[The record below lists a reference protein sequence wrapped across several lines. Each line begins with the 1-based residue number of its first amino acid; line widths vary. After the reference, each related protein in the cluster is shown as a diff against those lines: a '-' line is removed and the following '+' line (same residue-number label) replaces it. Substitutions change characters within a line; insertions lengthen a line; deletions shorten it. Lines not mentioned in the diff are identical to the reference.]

1 MIFLLNKMIKQ
12 NLAIILLSGITL
24 TACAKS
30 TNNTEQGQTTIAQQ
44 NLSSE
49 QQRKLQELLDKT
61 KKNLVEIK
69 GGTFM
74 MGDFGEQKSPDKLP
88 YDSDADSKPLH
99 KATLDN
105 YALSVTK
112 ATYADFDIYTEITGQ
127 DQVGK
132 FDELSIQD
140 RLPNSA
146 AGVNWQQARNYCQWL
161 GKQLNLKMDLPTE
174 AQWEY
179 AARNRGQYIL
189 YPTDNG
195 KIDTGRNVWSFE
207 QRQNQQNKLN
217 AFRNIPEL
225 LKFPATPLGLYDM
238 ITDNYEWIL
247 DWYDPKYYSKSPE
260 KNPQGPAKGSLKVVR
275 SSIPSEGQ
283 TLQMF
288 GGFTFSRH
296 AIHPIA
302 DPKAAKDELTK
313 KHHLNLNQNNSVRCA
328 VNY

>member
-1 MIFLLNKMIKQ
+1 MMKQ
-12 NLAIILLSGITL
+12 NLAVVLFSSFALS
-24 TACAKS
+24 ACAKS
-30 TNNTEQGQTTIAQQ
+30 TNNTEEGQTATAKQ

-49 QQRKLQELLDKT
+49 QQRKLQLLLDKT
-61 KKNLVEIK
+61 KKDLVEIK

-99 KATLDN
+99 KVTLDN
-105 YALSVTK
+105 YALSTTK
-112 ATYADFDIYTEITGQ
+112 ATYADFDIYTEVTGQ
-127 DQVGK
+127 EKIGK
-132 FDELSIQD
+132 FDKLSIQD
-140 RLPNSA
+140 RIPTSA

-161 GKQLNLKMDLPTE
+161 GKQFNLKMDLPTE

-189 YPTDNG
+189 HPTDNG
-195 KIDTGRNVWSFE
+195 KIDNGRNVWSFE

-225 LKFPATPLGLYDM
+225 LKFPATPLGLHDM
-238 ITDNYEWIL
+238 ITDNYEWML
-247 DWYDPKYYSKSPE
+247 DWYDPQYYSKSPE
-260 KNPQGPAKGSLKVVR
+260 NNPQGPKTGTLKVVR

-283 TLQMF
+283 SLQMF
-288 GGFTFSRH
+288 GGFTFNRQ
-296 AIHPIA
+296 AIHPIE
-302 DPKAAKDELTK
+302 DPKAAKEELTK
-313 KHHLNLNQNNSVRCA
+313 KHHLDLNQNNSVRCA

>member
-1 MIFLLNKMIKQ
+1 MKRNIVVVLFSS
-12 NLAIILLSGITL
+12 LALS
-24 TACAKS
+24 ACAKS
-30 TNNTEQGQTTIAQQ
+30 TNNIEQSQAITTKQ

-49 QQRKLQELLDKT
+49 QQKKLQHLLDKT

-99 KATLDN
+99 KVTLDN
-105 YALSVTK
+105 YALSATK
-112 ATYADFDIYTEITGQ
+112 ATYADFDIYTDVTGQ
-127 DQVGK
+127 EKVGK

-140 RLPNSA
+140 RIPNSA
-146 AGVNWQQARNYCQWL
+146 VGVNWQQARNYCQWL
-161 GKQLNLKMDLPTE
+161 GKQLNLKMDLSTE

-195 KIDTGRNVWSFE
+195 KIDIGRNVWSFE
-207 QRQNQQNKLN
+207 QRQNQQNRLN

-225 LKFPATPLGLYDM
+225 LKFPATSLGLYDM
-238 ITDNYEWIL
+238 ITDNYEWML
-247 DWYDPKYYSKSPE
+247 DWYDPQYYSKSPE
-260 KNPQGPAKGSLKVVR
+260 KNPQGPTNGTLKVVR
-275 SSIPSEGQ
+275 SSTPSEGQ

-296 AIHPIA
+296 SIHPVE
-302 DPKAAKDELTK
+302 DPKVAKDELTK
-313 KHHLNLNQNNSVRCA
+313 KHHLDLNQNNSVRCA